1 MQAGSVEQSG
11 SPCVCS
17 CSSNGAA
24 LRKEKGG
31 NLFRAASKQ
40 RKRIRGKKQQKGGR
54 DRKSKRQTGLFQ
66 GLLLVLQRLSPRL

>member
-40 RKRIRGKKQQKGGR
+40 RKRIRGKKQKGGR

-66 GLLLVLQRLSPRL
+66 GLLVVLQRLSPRL